1 MTKAQ
6 SHSFGFQ
13 ITKQTEHKYHI
24 FMRLLKKKKKKE
36 EEEDNQGDSERI
48 HEL

>member
-13 ITKQTEHKYHI
+13 ITKQTERKYHI
-24 FMRLLKKKKKKE
+24 FMRLLKKRKKKK
-36 EEEDNQGDSERI
+36 EDNQGDSERI